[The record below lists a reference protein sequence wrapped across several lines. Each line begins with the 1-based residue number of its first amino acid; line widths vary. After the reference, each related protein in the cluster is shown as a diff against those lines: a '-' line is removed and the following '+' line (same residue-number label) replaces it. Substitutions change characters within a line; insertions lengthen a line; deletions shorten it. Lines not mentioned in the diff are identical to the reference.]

1 MKRKWMMLAA
11 LSLLLVAC
19 GKGNQRSEGE
29 KIDFILDW
37 TPNTNHT
44 GLYVAQ
50 EKGYFKEAGVDV
62 DIKLPPEDSSS
73 DLVINGKAPFAIS
86 FQDSMAKKLEKGAE
100 MTAVA
105 AIVEHNTS
113 GIISKSSAGIT
124 NPKDLVEKTY
134 GTWNDPIELAM
145 VETLVKDQGGDV
157 EKVKKVP
164 NTDSNSITP
173 IENGSFDA
181 AWIYYGWDGILAKS
195 QGIETNFFYMTDYA
209 KELDYYSPVIIANNT
224 YLKEHKEEA
233 RGVIQA
239 IKKGYQYAMEHP
251 KEAADIL
258 IKHAPALEKERAFVE
273 ESQAYLSQHYAE
285 KKETWGRFD
294 AKRWN
299 AFYDWAEKNGVLEKN
314 LENTGFTNE
323 FVE

>member
-1 MKRKWMMLAA
+1 MKRKWMIAAVACLFLAA
-11 LSLLLVAC
+11 C
-19 GKGNQRSEGE
+19 GNGKQASGA
-29 KIDFILDW
+29 KKVDFILDW

-44 GLYVAQ
+44 GLYVAK
-50 EKGYFKEAGVDV
+50 EKGYFTAAGVDV

-113 GIISKSSAGIT
+113 GIISKSATGIMK
-124 NPKDLVEKTY
+124 PRDLVGKTY

-145 VETLVKDQGGDV
+145 VETLVKAQGGDF

-233 RGVIQA
+233 RAVIQA

-258 IKHAPALEKERAFVE
+258 IKHAPELEKERKFVE
-273 ESQAYLSQHYAE
+273 ESQSYLSKQYAE
-285 KKETWGRFD
+285 NKEKWGRFD
-294 AKRWN
+294 ANRWN
-299 AFYDWAEKNGVLEKN
+299 AFYDWAKDKGVLTKD
-314 LENTGFTNE
+314 LTDIGFSNE